1 MSFEDL
7 LAEINGLKESQEE
20 TMRKALPADDGT
32 DENIQ
37 AAAED
42 GGASDQGPELD
53 EDGNPIAKPE
63 GDEPELLGKSL
74 GIVTMPDGTEQEAID
89 GTELVKSLKAQVEG
103 LGQKQ
108 TESESQMLKA
118 VQGFADLIK
127 TQNEMMKSMQA
138 ELSALRQSGSGRKSA
153 LNVHEKVPAG
163 TLAKSEQTPQL
174 TTGEFMAKCH
184 AAFDSNKITGLE
196 LTAIDVALRNNSP
209 VDPSLIQKVL
219 N

>member
-42 GGASDQGPELD
+42 GGAGDDLPELD

-63 GDEPELLGKSL
+63 GGDELLGKSMTV
-74 GIVTMPDGTEQEAID
+74 IMPDGTEQEAVD
-89 GTELVKSLKAQVEG
+89 GTELVKSLMEQVEG

-108 TESESQMLKA
+108 SESESQMLKA

-138 ELSALRQSGSGRKSA
+138 EISNLRQSGSGRKSA

-163 TLAKSEQTPQL
+163 TLAKSEQNPQM

-184 AAFDSNKITGLE
+184 AAFDSHKITGLE
-196 LTAIDVALRNNSP
+196 LTAIDVALRSNSP